1 MKDPETDILEK
12 FQLKKLPSLM
22 VMTVDKSNTT
32 QAQPEEV
39 EKGKRAMNLQVA
51 QYTGKYNYDEL

>member
-32 QAQPEEV
+32 
-39 EKGKRAMNLQVA
+39 
-51 QYTGKYNYDEL
+51 